1 MATQY
6 LDKTG
11 LSYFWGKIKAY
22 LSTWTG
28 SSSLSTTS
36 VGTLGGAAAKAVDT
50 TISDGS
56 DSVNLPTSAA
66 VASFIENKGYTT
78 NTGTVT
84 QITAGAGLSGGT
96 ITTSGTIAHSNSVTA
111 QTTQGVYPIKIDTE
125 GHISEYGTA
134 ITIPPEFVILSY
146 GTSTWNDF
154 INAYNTNSVVYCR
167 ASSNSNPASGSQTRL
182 AFMAYVNNATTP
194 TQVEF
199 QYYRSVSS
207 HSDSQQG
214 DQVYVYTL
222 TSAGAWSV
230 TVREAYSKIAVSGDL
245 SKSYSSGTITLSAT
259 IPTIT
264 DTYSGTSTDGMSG
277 VAVKSAID
285 ALDGSLTGTPGVGK
299 TLTALSQT
307 DGIVSATF
315 GDISITK
322 SQISDF
328 PTLGDASTKA
338 VDTSISTAS
347 TSTNLPTSNAVASFV
362 EGKGY
367 STLAL
372 GTTSTTAF
380 RGDYGD
386 AAYAHAVTNKGSAF
400 PSGLY
405 KITTN
410 SEGHVT
416 AATAITKSDITAL
429 GIPESDTT
437 YGSGTSALLSAG
449 TDTADKVWSSKI
461 LHDYIMS
468 SQEIIRL
475 PEALKR
481 ALLRIAANVAYLND
495 DDDYYGDLYEA
506 LSDME
511 SLPSDGD
518 NVSYGTTGT

>member
-1 MATQY
+1 MNKLYDYEGAEI
-6 LDKTG
+6 
-11 LSYFWGKIKAY
+11 KIFPADAQF
-22 LSTWTG
+22 T
-28 SSSLSTTS
+28 
-36 VGTLGGAAAKAVDT
+36 DT
-50 TISDGS
+50 TYEFDGTY
-56 DSVNLPTSAA
+56 NKAT
-66 VASFIENKGYTT
+66 NKGATVS
-78 NTGTVT
+78 TVT
-84 QITAGAGLSGGT
+84 
-96 ITTSGTIAHSNSVTA
+96 
-111 QTTQGVYPIKIDTE
+111 D
-125 GHISEYGTA
+125 
-134 ITIPPEFVILSY
+134 
-146 GTSTWNDF
+146 
-154 INAYNTNSVVYCR
+154 
-167 ASSNSNPASGSQTRL
+167 
-182 AFMAYVNNATTP
+182 
-194 TQVEF
+194 
-199 QYYRSVSS
+199 
-207 HSDSQQG
+207 
-214 DQVYVYTL
+214 
-222 TSAGAWSV
+222 
-230 TVREAYSKIAVSGDL
+230 
-245 SKSYSSGTITLSAT
+245 
-259 IPTIT
+259 
-264 DTYSGTSTDGMSG
+264 
-277 VAVKSAID
+277 AID
-285 ALDGSLTGTPGVGK
+285 ALDLILVGSAGINK

-307 DGIVSATF
+307 DGVVSATF
-315 GDISITK
+315 GNISIAK

-328 PTLGDASTKA
+328 PTLGNASVKA

-416 AATAITKSDITAL
+416 AATTITKSDITAL

-437 YGSGTSALLSAG
+437 YGSGTSALLSVG
-449 TDTADKVWSSKI
+449 TDTEDKVWSSKI

-481 ALLRIAANVAYLND
+481 ALLQIAANVAYLND

>member
-1 MATQY
+1 MNKLYDYEGAEI
-6 LDKTG
+6 
-11 LSYFWGKIKAY
+11 KIFPADAQF
-22 LSTWTG
+22 T
-28 SSSLSTTS
+28 
-36 VGTLGGAAAKAVDT
+36 DT
-50 TISDGS
+50 TYEFDGTY
-56 DSVNLPTSAA
+56 NKAT
-66 VASFIENKGYTT
+66 NKGATVS
-78 NTGTVT
+78 TVT
-84 QITAGAGLSGGT
+84 
-96 ITTSGTIAHSNSVTA
+96 
-111 QTTQGVYPIKIDTE
+111 D
-125 GHISEYGTA
+125 
-134 ITIPPEFVILSY
+134 
-146 GTSTWNDF
+146 
-154 INAYNTNSVVYCR
+154 
-167 ASSNSNPASGSQTRL
+167 
-182 AFMAYVNNATTP
+182 
-194 TQVEF
+194 
-199 QYYRSVSS
+199 
-207 HSDSQQG
+207 
-214 DQVYVYTL
+214 
-222 TSAGAWSV
+222 
-230 TVREAYSKIAVSGDL
+230 
-245 SKSYSSGTITLSAT
+245 
-259 IPTIT
+259 
-264 DTYSGTSTDGMSG
+264 
-277 VAVKSAID
+277 AID
-285 ALDGSLTGTPGVGK
+285 ALDLILVGSAGTNK

-307 DGIVSATF
+307 DGVVSATF
-315 GDISITK
+315 GNISITK

-328 PTLGDASTKA
+328 PTVGNASAKA

-416 AATAITKSDITAL
+416 AATTITKSDITAL

-449 TDTADKVWSSKI
+449 SDTEDKVWSSKI

-481 ALLRIAANVAYLND
+481 ALLQIAANVAYLND

>member
-1 MATQY
+1 MNKLYDYEGAEI
-6 LDKTG
+6 
-11 LSYFWGKIKAY
+11 KIFPADAQF
-22 LSTWTG
+22 T
-28 SSSLSTTS
+28 
-36 VGTLGGAAAKAVDT
+36 DT
-50 TISDGS
+50 TYEFDGTY
-56 DSVNLPTSAA
+56 NKAT
-66 VASFIENKGYTT
+66 NKGATVS
-78 NTGTVT
+78 TVT
-84 QITAGAGLSGGT
+84 
-96 ITTSGTIAHSNSVTA
+96 
-111 QTTQGVYPIKIDTE
+111 D
-125 GHISEYGTA
+125 
-134 ITIPPEFVILSY
+134 
-146 GTSTWNDF
+146 
-154 INAYNTNSVVYCR
+154 
-167 ASSNSNPASGSQTRL
+167 
-182 AFMAYVNNATTP
+182 
-194 TQVEF
+194 
-199 QYYRSVSS
+199 
-207 HSDSQQG
+207 
-214 DQVYVYTL
+214 
-222 TSAGAWSV
+222 
-230 TVREAYSKIAVSGDL
+230 
-245 SKSYSSGTITLSAT
+245 
-259 IPTIT
+259 
-264 DTYSGTSTDGMSG
+264 
-277 VAVKSAID
+277 AID
-285 ALDGSLTGTPGVGK
+285 ALDLILVGSAGTNK

-307 DGIVSATF
+307 DGVVSATF
-315 GDISITK
+315 GNISIAK

-328 PTLGDASTKA
+328 PTLGNASVKA

-416 AATAITKSDITAL
+416 AATTITKSDITAL

-437 YGSGTSALLSAG
+437 YGSGTSALLSVG

-481 ALLRIAANVAYLND
+481 ALLQIAANVAYLND